1 MSHQQAIDQFSE
13 SMFDAIGYTP
23 TNIIAD
29 GLLHKFKDE
38 RGRLN
43 GAYGLHLDNR
53 PAGWFQC
60 HRQGIKEKWKL
71 SSGGYLPISSMQQ
84 LINQAKY
91 RQEAEQR
98 QKAEVDKQ
106 AAVAVVATEIWNQ
119 AQLASASHPY
129 LLKKRIG
136 INGARSGRDNS
147 LIIPLYNAS
156 NGIVSLQ
163 FISETG
169 GKRFLSGGLK
179 KGCFYWIG
187 GENTDT
193 ILICEGFATGA
204 SLYEESGHYTIVA
217 FDAGN
222 LKEVAINI
230 RALSPESEI
239 IICGDNDLSG
249 VGQAKAIDAASTIG
263 GKYLI
268 PEIVGQDWNDVL
280 SGGVL

>member
-1 MSHQQAIDQFSE
+1 MNSHQEALESFKEAIYDSLGYAPVDVIGDGAIHHFKNDQ
-13 SMFDAIGYTP
+13 G
-23 TNIIAD
+23 
-29 GLLHKFKDE
+29 K
-38 RGRLN
+38 LN
-43 GAYGLHLDNR
+43 GAYRLYTDNR

-60 HRQGIKEKWKL
+60 HKMGILQKWTL
-71 SSGGYLPISSMQQ
+71 SGGYVPISAMQQ
-84 LINQAKY
+84 LLNQAKY

-98 QKAEVDKQ
+98 QKAELAKQ
-106 AAVAVVATEIWNQ
+106 AAVAVVATKIWNQ
-119 AQLASASHPY
+119 APLAPANHLY
-129 LLKKRIG
+129 LVTKGIG
-136 INGARSGRDNS
+136 VNGARLGRCNA
-147 LIIPLYNAS
+147 LIVPLYNA
-156 NGIVSLQ
+156 NNEIVTLQ

-169 GKRFLSGGLK
+169 GKSFLSGGLK
-179 KGCFYWIG
+179 KGCFYKL
-187 GENTDT
+187 GEESKT

-204 SLYEESGHYTIVA
+204 SLFEESGYLTIIA

-239 IICGDNDLSG
+239 IVCGDNDLSG
-249 VGQAKAIDAASTIG
+249 VGQTKAIEAAQTIG

>member
-1 MSHQQAIDQFSE
+1 MSHQQAIEQFKEAMLDS
-13 SMFDAIGYTP
+13 IGYAP
-23 TNIIAD
+23 VDVIAD
-29 GLLHKFKDE
+29 GAIHHFKNDQ
-38 RGRLN
+38 GKLN
-43 GAYGLHLDNR
+43 GAYKLYTDNR

-60 HRQGIKEKWKL
+60 HKMGILQKWRL
-71 SSGGYLPISSMQQ
+71 SGGYAQLSSIQQ

-91 RQEAEQR
+91 RQEAKDR
-98 QKAEVDKQ
+98 QKAEVAKQ
-106 AAVAVVATEIWNQ
+106 AAVAIVANKIWNQ
-119 AQLASASHPY
+119 APLAPANHPY
-129 LLKKRIG
+129 LVTKKIG
-136 INGARSGRDNS
+136 INGARLGRANA
-147 LIIPLYNAS
+147 LIIPLYNA
-156 NGIVSLQ
+156 NNEIVSLQ

-169 GKRFLSGGLK
+169 GKTFLSGGKK
-179 KGCFYWIG
+179 KGSFYPIG
-187 GENTDT
+187 EQTDK

-204 SLYEESGHYTIVA
+204 SLYEESGHFTVVA

-239 IICGDNDLSG
+239 IICGDNDESG
-249 VGQAKAIDAASTIG
+249 IGEKKAIDAASTIG